1 MKDALTY
8 CLCAQSSDS
17 SGVHLWRLNGQSS
30 LSCYRK
36 VAGIRRK
43 AF

>member
-1 MKDALTY
+1 MKDVLR
-8 CLCAQSSDS
+8 CWLCAQSSDS
-17 SGVHLWRLNGQSS
+17 SGVHLWRLYGLSS
-30 LSCYRK
+30 PSCYRK